1 MVFRLQPWCSLLV
14 VGVVVVLGVCAGV
27 GEAIP
32 PPLCYNQKLALTPY
46 ARRLCA
52 ALNDISRFSRA
63 MEDYLDAQGELRHCP
78 SSCVSVLFFRNPRY
92 TPVYACLYL
101 FLRIFSLGLWRTD
114 RLSVCWFL
122 FLSLSMDV
130 LLRGRHC
137 CSHPLFFSVSSSSS
151 RLLE

>member
-63 MEDYLDAQGELRHCP
+63 MEDYLDAQGKLTVVLSVRPVCL
-78 SSCVSVLFFRNPRY
+78 SC
-92 TPVYACLYL
+92 
-101 FLRIFSLGLWRTD
+101 SLGPRIKLY
-114 RLSVCWFL
+114 
-122 FLSLSMDV
+122 
-130 LLRGRHC
+130 
-137 CSHPLFFSVSSSSS
+137 
-151 RLLE
+151 